1 MGLPVPAPAPA
12 PAPACVW
19 VPSGMPFGH
28 EKLDV
33 YILALDFIALANQ
46 VVEQLPRGRGHLGD
60 QLERA
65 STSIVLN
72 LAEGA
77 GKFSKP
83 DKRRYYMIAVG
94 STTESAAI
102 LDVCLRLKLVPPE
115 LHSDGKAILERIAA
129 MLVKLA
135 KAQEA

>member
-1 MGLPVPAPAPA
+1 
-12 PAPACVW
+12 
-19 VPSGMPFGH
+19 MPFGH

-65 STSIVLN
+65 STSIVLDVDRPRPCRGRR
-72 LAEGA
+72 AEGA
-77 GKFSKP
+77 GPRAQGRGRRQVLEARQAALLPDRCRLDYAERCKP
-83 DKRRYYMIAVG
+83 RCMP
-94 STTESAAI
+94 
-102 LDVCLRLKLVPPE
+102 LRLKLVPPE
-115 LHSDGKAILERIAA
+115 LHSDGKA

>member
-1 MGLPVPAPAPA
+1 
-12 PAPACVW
+12 
-19 VPSGMPFGH
+19 MPFGH

-33 YILALDFIALANQ
+33 CILALDFLALANQ

-77 GKFSKP
+77 GPRAQGRGRRAEGAGKFSKP
-83 DKRRYYMIAVG
+83 DKRRYYLIAVG
-94 STTESAAI
+94 STTESAAS

-115 LHSDGKAILERIAA
+115 LHSDGKAMLERIAA